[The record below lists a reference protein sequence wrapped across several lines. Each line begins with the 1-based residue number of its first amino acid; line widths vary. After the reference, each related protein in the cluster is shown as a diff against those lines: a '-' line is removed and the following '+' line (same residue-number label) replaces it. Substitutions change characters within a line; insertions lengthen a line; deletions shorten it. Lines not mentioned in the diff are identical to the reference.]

1 MRRRTLLQAALAGGA
16 GGLLSGPAV
25 PVSAQQTGPMTG
37 PLPSPLIPGAAPPA
51 ADDEAGWAAVAAA
64 YPARLQTGVINLE
77 YGAFGQMPLAI
88 QAAYERYTAK
98 VNQEGATFVRRDF
111 VGYYQTLRQRIAAMV
126 HADAGEIVITRNATE
141 SLQAVIGGYAR
152 LKPGDAVLM
161 SDHDYD
167 SARMAASWLERR
179 RGVTVISIDLPHP
192 PTYQTLIDAYDQA
205 LAAHPTVRLMLLT
218 HLSHRDGLRQ
228 PVREIVA
235 MARRRGVDVVVDSA
249 QAWGQ
254 GPVDV
259 HGDGVDFAVFNLHK
273 WIGAPLGVGALYI
286 RKDRIADIEPFMGEE
301 PSERDPI
308 LGRVHTGMANFAAQM
323 AAIDALDFHQA
334 LGTPIIGA
342 RLRHLRDLW
351 ALPARNLPKIEV
363 LTPDDPRLCAG
374 MTSFRVKGQTT
385 PAANTALAAHLLE
398 KHGLFTV
405 VRTGLAGGACLRVT
419 PGFSTTPAD
428 MARLVEAL
436 KEI

>member
-16 GGLLSGPAV
+16 GALLSGSAV
-25 PVSAQQTGPMTG
+25 PVSAQPG
-37 PLPSPLIPGAAPPA
+37 PLPSPLAPGATPPV
-51 ADDEAGWAAVAAA
+51 ADDEAGWTAVAAA
-64 YPARLQTGVINLE
+64 YPARLQTGIINLE
-77 YGAFGQMPLAI
+77 YGAFGQMPLAV

-111 VGYYQTLRQRIAAMV
+111 VPYYQALRQRIAAMV
-126 HADAGEIVITRNATE
+126 HADAAEIVITRNATE

-167 SARMAASWLERR
+167 SARMAMSWLERR
-179 RGVTVISIDLPHP
+179 RGVDVISIGLPYP
-192 PTYQTLIDAYDQA
+192 ATYQGLIDAYDQA
-205 LAAHPTVRLMLLT
+205 LAAHPNVRLMLLT

-235 MARRRGVDVVVDSA
+235 LARRRGVDVVVDSA

-254 GPVDV
+254 GPVDLK
-259 HGDGVDFAVFNLHK
+259 GDGVDFAVFNLHK

-286 RKDRIADIEPFMGEE
+286 AKDRIADVEPFMGEE

-308 LGRVHTGMANFAAQM
+308 LARVHTGMANFAAQM

-334 LGTPIIGA
+334 LGTPVVGA

-351 ALPARNLPKIEV
+351 ALPARDLARIEV

-374 MTSFRVKGQTT
+374 MTSFRVKGRTS
-385 PAANTALAAHLLE
+385 PADNAALAAQLLE
-398 KHGLFTV
+398 KHGIFTV

-419 PGFSTTPAD
+419 PGFSTTPDD
-428 MARLVEAL
+428 MAALVGAL
-436 KEI
+436 KTI

>member
-1 MRRRTLLQAALAGGA
+1 MHRRTLLQAALAGGA
-16 GGLLSGPAV
+16 GGLLSGSAV
-25 PVSAQQTGPMTG
+25 PVFAQSSPVPG
-37 PLPSPLIPGAAPPA
+37 PLPSPLAPGVAPPA

-64 YPARLQTGVINLE
+64 YPARLQTGIINLE

-179 RGVTVISIDLPHP
+179 RGVTVISIDLPYPATH
-192 PTYQTLIDAYDQA
+192 QNLIDAYDQA
-205 LAAHPTVRLMLLT
+205 LAAHPQVRLMLLT

-254 GPVDV
+254 GLVDV

-351 ALPARNLPKIEV
+351 ALPARELPKIEV
-363 LTPDDPRLCAG
+363 LAPDDPRLSAG

-385 PAANTALAAHLLE
+385 PAANTALAARLLE
-398 KHGLFTV
+398 RHGLFTV

-419 PGFSTTPAD
+419 PGFSTTPDD
-428 MARLVEAL
+428 MARLVQAL
-436 KEI
+436 REV

>member
-1 MRRRTLLQAALAGGA
+1 MRRRTLLRAALAGGA
-16 GGLLSGPAV
+16 SGLLAGSTL
-25 PVSAQQTGPMTG
+25 PVAARPG
-37 PLPSPLIPGAAPPA
+37 PLPSPLAPGAAPPGPE
-51 ADDEAGWAAVAAA
+51 DEAGWQAIAAA
-64 YPARLQTGVINLE
+64 YPTRLSSGVINLE
-77 YGAFGQMPLAI
+77 FGAFGQMPLAV

-111 VGYYQTLRQRIAAMV
+111 VGYYQALRQRIAAMV
-126 HADAGEIVITRNATE
+126 QADPGEIVITRNATE

-152 LKPGDAVLM
+152 LRPGDAVLM

-167 SARMAASWLERR
+167 SARMALSWLERR
-179 RGVTVISIDLPHP
+179 RGVTVISVDLPYP
-192 PTYQTLIDAYDQA
+192 ATYQGLIDAYDQA
-205 LAAHPTVRLMLLT
+205 LAAHPNVRLMLLT

-235 MARRRGVDVVVDSA
+235 LARGRGVDVVVDSA

-254 GPVDV
+254 GLVDL

-286 RKDRIADIEPFMGEE
+286 AKARIADIEPFMGEE

-323 AAIDALDFHQA
+323 AAVDALDFHNA
-334 LGTPIIGA
+334 LGSSVCGA

-351 ALPARNLPKIEV
+351 ALPARDMGKIEV

-385 PAANTALAAHLLE
+385 PSANTALAAQLLE

-405 VRTGLAGGACLRVT
+405 MRTGLAGGACLRVT
-419 PGFSTTPAD
+419 PGFSTTPED
-428 MARLVEAL
+428 MGTLVEAL
-436 KEI
+436 KAI